1 MKPALKTLKAFYAKL
16 VNHNNDRFRSFE
28 HCYLFFQKMNR
39 EKSFNNNK
47 DLSMLHLGFY
57 LASWGMYRGSSFLL
71 QKDYKIYEPIIKI
84 ILKSEY
90 IDLWDIEN
98 KISSKNIELFVEKS
112 WELHTELLKELKL
125 SRQEY
130 HTYSDKSVKNE
141 ISSILTTKII
151 MGTLGC
157 LPAYDRFFMSGISI
171 YNKENEPK
179 LVKTFSKNSI
189 RKLFEFMIQNKEEL
203 KDIQTDIKEKTKVKY
218 PLMKLIDSYFWL
230 IGFEGGS

>member
-28 HCYLFFQKMNR
+28 HCYKFFQKIKR
-39 EKSFNNNK
+39 DDSFNKNK
-47 DLSMLHLGFY
+47 ELSMLHLGFY

-90 IDLWDIEN
+90 DDLWNIETN
-98 KISSKNIELFVEKS
+98 ISAKNIELFVEKS
-112 WELHTELLKELKL
+112 WKLHIDLLEELKK

-130 HTYSDKSVKNE
+130 HTYSDKTVKNE

-157 LPAYDRFFMSGISI
+157 LPAYDRFFMSGITI
-171 YNKENEPK
+171 YNKENEHK
-179 LVKTFSKNSI
+179 LIKTFSKNSI
-189 RKLFEFMIQNKEEL
+189 RKLFEFMVQNKEEL
-203 KDIQTDIKEKTKVKY
+203 KEIQKDIKEKTNVKY

-230 IGFEGGS
+230 IGFEEGS